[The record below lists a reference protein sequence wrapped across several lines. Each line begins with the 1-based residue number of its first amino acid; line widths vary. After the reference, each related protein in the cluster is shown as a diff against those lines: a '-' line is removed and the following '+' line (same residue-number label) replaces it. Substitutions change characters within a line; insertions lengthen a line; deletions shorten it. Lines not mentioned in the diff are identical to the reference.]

1 MGMLLNIK
9 EVQYMRKLNKKY
21 TSRSAF
27 HVNYTMAE
35 ILHQDFF
42 MQVKNKLKIKKL
54 IDKNIFFRYNYNRNI
69 YIEIGGKQNV

>member
-21 TSRSAF
+21 PSRFAF
-27 HVNYTMAE
+27 HVNYIMAQ
-35 ILHQDFF
+35 ILHKNFF
-42 MQVKNKLKIKKL
+42 TPAKNKLKTKKL
-54 IDKNIFFRYNYNRNI
+54 IDKNIFFRYNCNQNI